1 MCVLFNTI
9 CLCRFWQ
16 LSVSN
21 RPALSRTQ
29 ARTRTRTYTSGNG
42 QSQYNNLF
50 VLPFFHYFI
59 YIFNDFQGKYRKK
72 NWISVFFHSLWRFHR
87 FQFRFVESCE
97 RCVIVCKCAC
107 VWFAWLKRRHE
118 MRLFTDKSIDQFICS
133 YFECGCD
140 GHCPEGAKESF
151 DFRWFIY
158 LFEMKMVNDHSIR
171 LMTAQKWNKNR
182 NYDHFWCQLLYGS

>member
-1 MCVLFNTI
+1 MRICVC
-9 CLCRFWQ
+9 CLIRFVCADFDSFRFQ
-16 LSVSN
+16 IDL
-21 RPALSRTQ
+21 LSRAHKHAHALAHTLQ
-29 ARTRTRTYTSGNG
+29 VMGRVNTTIYLCCHFFIISSTSSTTFKVNIEKKIEF
-42 QSQYNNLF
+42 QF
-50 VLPFFHYFI
+50 FFHL
-59 YIFNDFQGKYRKK
+59 
-72 NWISVFFHSLWRFHR
+72 LWRFHR
-87 FQFRFVESCE
+87 FQFRFVEFCE

-171 LMTAQKWNKNR
+171 LMTAQK
-182 NYDHFWCQLLYGS
+182 